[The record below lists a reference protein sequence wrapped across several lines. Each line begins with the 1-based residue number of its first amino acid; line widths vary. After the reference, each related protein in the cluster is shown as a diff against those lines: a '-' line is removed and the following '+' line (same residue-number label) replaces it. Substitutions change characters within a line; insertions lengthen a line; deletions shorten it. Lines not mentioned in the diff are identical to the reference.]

1 MTMSRLETRTKESS
15 VFVNGYN
22 SSWKRGM
29 KVNGMNNTNLASMG
43 GCQSTAALWF
53 SVETNVLGPERL

>member
-1 MTMSRLETRTKESS
+1 MSRLETRTKESS

-29 KVNGMNNTNLASMG
+29 KVKGMRNTNLASMG
-43 GCQSTAALWF
+43 GVRAPLPYGL
-53 SVETNVLGPERL
+53 VLKQMC

>member
-29 KVNGMNNTNLASMG
+29 KVKGMNNTNLASMG
-43 GCQSTAALWF
+43 GVRAPLPYGL
-53 SVETNVLGPERL
+53 VLKQMC